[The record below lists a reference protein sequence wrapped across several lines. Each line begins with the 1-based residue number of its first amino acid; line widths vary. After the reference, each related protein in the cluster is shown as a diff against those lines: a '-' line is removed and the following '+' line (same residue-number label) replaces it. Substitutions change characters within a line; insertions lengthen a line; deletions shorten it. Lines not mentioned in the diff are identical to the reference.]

1 MKKAT
6 IYYSDTLTVKNI
18 YPLISLRSEE
28 KEGTISNYFIMDCDS
43 MTKGQIKKEILDIQK
58 AIKYDND
65 VVIINNVPKKF
76 DYTNILYSVSDG
88 VKNENSESP
97 LFPKFIITTKFL
109 PKFDAS
115 SKRRCDVFELKKI
128 D

>member
-6 IYYSDTLTVKNI
+6 IYYSDTLMVNNLTKSVLFEINEKLECK
-18 YPLISLRSEE
+18 PSLFIVDCTLMINE
-28 KEGTISNYFIMDCDS
+28 KIKEKIE
-43 MTKGQIKKEILDIQK
+43 KIKKSINCDTNVVQIL
-58 AIKYDND
+58 
-65 VVIINNVPKKF
+65 NVPKKF
-76 DYTNILYSVSDG
+76 DYANILYSVSEG